1 MHATDTRQGRSGR
14 KRRLVSG
21 TVRLAVKSVI
31 RRWRRNLISLVVVGA
46 GVAAVVIPS
55 SLAVGS
61 SEAVTARLESATSS
75 RVTVLLPANS
85 WAAEEATLLGA
96 LDAQP
101 QIVDAG
107 TLVPPDRTNGSVV
120 ITNPRTD
127 RSVESAIGVATPS
140 GLRTGGATVK
150 SGGLGSDGVISG
162 EESVVYLGT
171 RVARELEY
179 PDVAAGS
186 VLIDGR
192 KFTVIGIIASDEAW
206 MSASVV
212 FPPGSARAAG
222 YLPDSRVIT
231 VSTEGNVTKRLQQRI
246 ALAVAPAAPDSVTV
260 LSSPS
265 AQELRTEILNRG
277 SSLTGLIGIIAG
289 ATAFLTLAATT
300 FASLTERRREMG
312 LYLALGYTRSFVSGQ
327 IVVEGTIVGALGG
340 VVGFLVGTLVAAA
353 VSAGAYP
360 MFILP
365 TILLVLPGAA
375 AVLGCVSALVPAW
388 AATRVSP
395 SELLRA

>member
-1 MHATDTRQGRSGR
+1 MHATDTRQGRPGR

-75 RVTVLLPANS
+75 RVTVLLPATS
-85 WAAEEATLLGA
+85 WETEEATLLDA

-140 GLRTGGATVK
+140 GLRTGGAQVK
-150 SGGLGSDGVISG
+150 SGGLGADGVISG
-162 EESVVYLGT
+162 EESIVYLGS

-179 PDVAAGS
+179 TDVAAGS

-192 KFTVIGIIASDEAW
+192 EFTVIGIIASDEAW

-212 FPPGSARAAG
+212 FSPGSAKAAG

-231 VSTEGNVTKRLQQRI
+231 VSTEGSVTKRLQQRI
-246 ALAVAPAAPDSVTV
+246 ALAVAPAAPDSATV

-265 AQELRTEILNRG
+265 AQELRNEILSRG

-312 LYLALGYTRSFVSGQ
+312 LYLALGYTRPFVSGQ
-327 IVVEGTIVGALGG
+327 IVVEGTIVGVLGG

-353 VSAGAYP
+353 VSAGSYP

-365 TILLVLPGAA
+365 TVLLVLPVAA
-375 AVLGCVSALVPAW
+375 AVLGCISALIPAW

>member
-1 MHATDTRQGRSGR
+1 MHATDTRQGWSGR

-21 TVRLAVKSVI
+21 TVRLAVRSVI

-75 RVTVLLPANS
+75 RITVLLPATS
-85 WAAEEATLLGA
+85 WGAEESTLLSA
-96 LDAQP
+96 LDSQP

-120 ITNPRTD
+120 ITNPRTE

-150 SGGLGSDGVISG
+150 SGGLGADGIVSG
-162 EESVVYLGT
+162 EESIVYLGS
-171 RVARELEY
+171 RVARELDY
-179 PDVAAGS
+179 ADVAAGP

-192 KFTVIGIIASDEAW
+192 DFTVIGIIASDEAW

-212 FPPGSARAAG
+212 FPPDSAKAGG
-222 YLPDSRVIT
+222 YLPDNRVIT
-231 VSTEGNVTKRLQQRI
+231 VSTEGNVTKSLQQRI
-246 ALAVAPAAPDSVTV
+246 ALAVEPAAPDTVTV

-265 AQELRTEILNRG
+265 AQELRSEILNRG
-277 SSLTGLIGIIAG
+277 NSLTGLIGIIAG

-340 VVGFLVGTLVAAA
+340 CVGFLVGTLVAAP
-353 VSAGAYP
+353 VSAGSYP

-375 AVLGCVSALVPAW
+375 AVLGCVSALIPAW
-388 AATRVSP
+388 VATRVSP

>member
-1 MHATDTRQGRSGR
+1 MHATDTRSGWYSR

-21 TVRLAVKSVI
+21 TARLAVKSVI

-75 RVTVLLPANS
+75 RITVLLPGIS
-85 WAAEEATLLGA
+85 WETEEATLLGA

-120 ITNPRTD
+120 IVNPRTD

-140 GLRTGGATVK
+140 GLRTGGATAK
-150 SGGLGSDGVISG
+150 SGGLGADGIISS
-162 EESVVYLGT
+162 EERVVYLGT

-179 PDVAAGS
+179 ADVSAGS

-192 KFTVIGIIASDEAW
+192 EFTVIGIIASDEAW

-212 FPPGSARAAG
+212 FPPGSARTVG
-222 YLPDSRVIT
+222 YLPDNRVIT
-231 VSTEGNVTKRLQQRI
+231 VSTEGSVTKRLQQRI
-246 ALAVAPAAPDSVTV
+246 ALAIAPAAPDSVTV

-300 FASLTERRREMG
+300 FASLSERRREMG
-312 LYLALGYTRSFVSGQ
+312 LYLALGYTRYFVSGQ

-340 VVGFLVGTLVAAA
+340 CVGFLLGTLVAAA
-353 VSAGAYP
+353 VSAGSYP

-365 TILLVLPGAA
+365 SVLLVLPGAA

>member
-1 MHATDTRQGRSGR
+1 M
-14 KRRLVSG
+14 SG

-31 RRWRRNLISLVVVGA
+31 RRWRRNLISLVVVAA

-75 RVTVLLPANS
+75 RITVLLPATS
-85 WAAEEATLLGA
+85 WDTAEATLLGA

-150 SGGLGSDGVISG
+150 SGGLGVDGVISG

-179 PDVAAGS
+179 ADVAAGS

-212 FPPGSARAAG
+212 FPPASAATAG
-222 YLPDSRVIT
+222 YLPDNRVLT
-231 VSTEGNVTKRLQQRI
+231 VSTEGNVTERLQQRI

-265 AQELRTEILNRG
+265 AQELRAEILNRG
-277 SSLTGLIGIIAG
+277 SSLTGLVGIIAG

-327 IVVEGTIVGALGG
+327 IVVEGTVVGVLGG

-353 VSAGAYP
+353 VSAGSYP

-365 TILLVLPGAA
+365 TILIVLPGAA
-375 AVLGCVSALVPAW
+375 ALLGCISALIPAW